1 MPAMAE
7 PSFEDI
13 CERLEIPENLRKH
26 VAVNTPARA
35 KMAVA
40 RGLLPV
46 PPKTLLAMQYVLMG
60 DGSAEVAKEAQK
72 TILAMPEDRLVPL
85 LDRTTHPK
93 LLEFLAYRRPDH
105 QNLAESIALAHQVN
119 DKTLCYLAESGTTR
133 VCEIVAGNQERLIIT
148 PQLRL
153 FLERNPNSGKAL
165 VDRVRSFQRLYGIE
179 LPGLEDAERE
189 SEEAAKEDVGEPE
202 GLSPE
207 AEAIVTEA
215 ASGPVWA
222 VPAPDGI
229 AEDLVGPEPSAAE
242 RAVTDPSAA
251 EGFVPPAPAADY
263 VAPEGLTNP
272 VAALLADW
280 NITVES
286 SYLAPPEG
294 VGPIHPG
301 VPAASPR
308 PSRPKHPIPD
318 AVDLTG
324 AEELTGQTELGASRT
339 LDISGGRSLI
349 DTDFTFNF
357 DEEEASFDD
366 DFVNPSVED
375 EDEVRLSLQR
385 RLGTMT
391 MADKIKLAYKGNK
404 SARDILVR
412 DPNKIIGVAVVKS
425 GRITETEVMAI
436 ASNRSISEEVIRALT
451 ENREYLRKYPVKLA
465 LANNPKT
472 PIPTAIGLLNSLH
485 VNDLKKLA
493 NNRNVGSAVFTQ
505 ANKLYRARKS
515 GQR

>member
-1 MPAMAE
+1 MAE

-26 VAVNTPARA
+26 VATNTPARA

-46 PPKTLLAMQYVLMG
+46 PPKTLLSMQYVLMG
-60 DGSAEVAKEAQK
+60 DGSAEVAAEAQK
-72 TILAMPEDRLVPL
+72 SILAMPEDRLVPL
-85 LDRTTHPK
+85 LDRKTHPK
-93 LLEFLAYRRPDH
+93 LLEFLAYRQPEH
-105 QNLAESIALAHQVN
+105 QRLAEAIALAHQIN
-119 DKTLCYLAESGTTR
+119 DKTLCYLAEAGTTR

-148 PQLRL
+148 PQVRL

-165 VDRVRSFQRLYGIE
+165 VDRVQSFQRLYGIE
-179 LPGLEDAERE
+179 LPELQDVERE
-189 SEEAAKEDVGEPE
+189 SEQAAAADATQASEAK
-202 GLSPE
+202 
-207 AEAIVTEA
+207 AIVTDA
-215 ASGPVWA
+215 APGPVWA
-222 VPAPDGI
+222 VPLPEDSPEG
-229 AEDLVGPEPSAAE
+229 AETGPRDSGPPLAGPSPVGA
-242 RAVTDPSAA
+242 
-251 EGFVPPAPAADY
+251 FVPPAPATDY

-280 NITVES
+280 NITVEP

-294 VGPIHPG
+294 SSSSDLGGAPLLG
-301 VPAASPR
+301 RTNR
-308 PSRPKHPIPD
+308 PVAPTS
-318 AVDLTG
+318 ATVDLTG
-324 AEELTGQTELGASRT
+324 AEELTGRGEAGGARH

-349 DTDFTFNF
+349 HTDFSFNF

-366 DFVNPSVED
+366 EFVDPNVED
-375 EDEVRLSLQR
+375 EDAVRLSLQR
-385 RLGTMT
+385 RLSTMT

-451 ENREYLRKYPVKLA
+451 DNREYLRKYPVKLA

-493 NNRNVGSAVFTQ
+493 NNRNVGSAVFMQ
-505 ANKLYRARKS
+505 ASKLYRARKS
-515 GQR
+515 GLR